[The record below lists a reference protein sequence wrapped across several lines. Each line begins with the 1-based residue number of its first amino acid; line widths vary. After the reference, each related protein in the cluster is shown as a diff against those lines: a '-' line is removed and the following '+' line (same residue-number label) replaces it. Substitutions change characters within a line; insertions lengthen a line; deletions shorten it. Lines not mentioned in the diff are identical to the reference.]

1 MKRQLVSIVTYEN
14 PYDSV
19 KKAVELCNGLA
30 HLPTKPRVF
39 IKPNILWWTTEG
51 TFPKW
56 GSITTSRVVEDMV
69 VILKEHG
76 IDDIIIGE
84 GMVIDPKDNETP
96 AAAFES
102 LGYNA
107 LIKRFGIKCVNI
119 HERPFQAVDL
129 GSGNEIKFNNDMLES
144 DFLVDIPV
152 LKTHVQTVVS
162 LGIKN
167 LKGLID
173 IESRKRCH
181 TTSPEMDLHRYVSK
195 FLNVVPPSFTIL
207 DGIFSNETGPT
218 FVTGQPRRSNI
229 LIASGDML
237 SADMVG
243 ARVLGYQPSQVPHL
257 MLAAQDND
265 RPIDFSDI
273 QVVGEEIEKT
283 VMPHEFA
290 YPFDEEKQL
299 PPSLVDL
306 GVTGITTGNVDLTLC
321 TYCAGPYP
329 SLMNYL
335 AMSWTGEPW
344 DNVEI
349 LAGKEQQPTP
359 GKKKTILFGK
369 CIYQA
374 HKDNPDIQEMI
385 PIKGCP
391 PTDDSIRNAFTKAGI
406 DLSPLFGDLSTSLA
420 FLMDMYKDQPDFD
433 ETFYAIQE

>member
-1 MKRQLVSIVTYEN
+1 
-14 PYDSV
+14 
-19 KKAVELCNGLA
+19 
-30 HLPTKPRVF
+30 
-39 IKPNILWWTTEG
+39 
-51 TFPKW
+51 
-56 GSITTSRVVEDMV
+56 MV

-229 LIASGDML
+229 LIASSDML
-237 SADMVG
+237 SADKVG

-391 PTDDSIRNAFTKAGI
+391 PTDDSIRNAFAKAGI